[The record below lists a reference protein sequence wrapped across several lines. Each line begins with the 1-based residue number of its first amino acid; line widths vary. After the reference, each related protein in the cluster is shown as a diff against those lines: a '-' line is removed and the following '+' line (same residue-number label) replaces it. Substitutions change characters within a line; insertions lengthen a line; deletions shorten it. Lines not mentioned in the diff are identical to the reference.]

1 MRSALIVVVLSVGAV
16 GGAQVR
22 PSPGPPPL
30 VRPKASPLATV
41 TPGTYIDR
49 ATLAA
54 TTTFIGR
61 VLIASSNT
69 AGTVLEE
76 PTNTPNHGNRY
87 ALAQMV
93 LKEPEFL
100 ARRVSP
106 MIAAAIPVNSTD
118 HDNDPATPP
127 IIDTTWTDAQI
138 QNLIDTRWNL
148 LANAFVPVGTT
159 PAMLPPALPPAP
171 APAVKR

>member
-1 MRSALIVVVLSVGAV
+1 MRFLIGCSLVCVVVGAIAI
-16 GGAQVR
+16 GRAQPLPTPAPPR
-22 PSPGPPPL
+22 P
-30 VRPKASPLATV
+30 SPLATS

-54 TTTFIGR
+54 TPSFIGR

-69 AGTVLEE
+69 AADVLEE
-76 PTNTPNHGNRY
+76 MPSTPNHANRY

-106 MIAAAIPVNSTD
+106 MIAAGIPVNSTD
-118 HDNDPATPP
+118 HDNNPATPP
-127 IIDTTWTDAQI
+127 IIDTPWTDAQI
-138 QNLIDTRWNL
+138 QGLVDSKWNL
-148 LANAFVPVGTT
+148 LANAFVPAGST
-159 PAMLPPALPPAP
+159 PVMPSGVLP
-171 APAVKR
+171 R